1 MQSYEFPPQHFA
13 GKLDEFRPKNFLTA
27 GMFDVL
33 EHIPND
39 TSALVECAGLLK
51 KMACCTSVP
60 RTGQSCGHVYDDI
73 SGHKRR
79 YTKGSLKIVLERSG
93 FA

>member
-1 MQSYEFPPQHFA
+1 MQSYEFPRNIFA

-60 RTGQSCGHVYDDI
+60 RTGQSCGLSTMI
-73 SGHKRR
+73 FPAINGGIPR
-79 YTKGSLKIVLERSG
+79 E
-93 FA
+93 A